1 MAVKF
6 YVVPEND
13 SLTAKAKAWLHN
25 RNVDLKCAWDENP
38 AETAAIFTTF
48 VGAIGIVAKTIE
60 KHANIRKEERLK
72 DLRVWDPV
80 LGIYWQLRKKMSQN
94 QQLEFES
101 RRKSGEPSG
110 SILRSMRLI

>member
-13 SLTAKAKAWLHN
+13 SLMAKVKAWVHN

-48 VGAIGIVAKTIE
+48 VGAVGVIAKAVG
-60 KHANIRKEERLK
+60 KQANIRKEERLK

-80 LGIYWQLRKKMSQN
+80 LGIQWQLRKKMSQD
-94 QQLEFES
+94 QQLEFET
-101 RRKSGEPSG
+101 RRKSGEACG